1 MLETRTALAT
11 ARLFMPAGVSDPAAA
26 ADLRRRVEAE
36 WDELDTAAR
45 GWSQL
50 GADLPPTRG
59 AVVGR
64 MGWIRANL
72 ATMAPITEMLADKLT
87 RRSPSAGRVMSVQVG
102 ALFGLLSTK
111 VLGQFV
117 LPLAGPGS
125 GHLVIVGPNVLSLA
139 TEFGDV
145 ADDLRRSVLVHEI
158 VHRLQFDGTD
168 WLGQHLRDLLKD
180 YVEATDLD
188 PDRVKDLATRLPQAL
203 GEAVRSQSPEPLL
216 SAVLT
221 PPQQELMERAQGLM
235 SLLEGHGNAAMSLGA
250 EAVVDDPEGV
260 RLALES
266 RRGDLTSKV
275 LTAVAGMDIKRRQY
289 VGGEAFVREVVD
301 QVGVAGLNRAF
312 ATPDNLPT
320 MDEIADPAAWL
331 QRTG

>member
-1 MLETRTALAT
+1 MLDTRTALAT
-11 ARLFMPAGVSDPAAA
+11 ARLFMPAGVSDPDAA
-26 ADLRRRVEAE
+26 ADLRRRVAAE
-36 WDELDTAAR
+36 WDELDAAAR
-45 GWSQL
+45 DWSQL
-50 GADLPPTRG
+50 GTDLPPTRG

-72 ATMAPITEMLADKLT
+72 VTMAPITEMMAERLE

-158 VHRLQFDGTD
+158 VHRLQFDGTE
-168 WLGQHLRDLLKD
+168 WLGEYLRQLLRD
-180 YVEATDLD
+180 YVDATDLQ
-188 PDRVKDLATRLPQAL
+188 PERVKDLAAHLPQAL
-203 GEAVRSQSPEPLL
+203 GEAVRSGSPEPLL
-216 SAVLT
+216 STVLT

-250 EAVVDDPEGV
+250 EAVVHDPDAV
-260 RLALES
+260 REALES

-289 VGGEAFVREVVD
+289 VGGEAFVREVVAS
-301 QVGVAGLNRAF
+301 VGVAGLNRAF
-312 ATPDNLPT
+312 AGPEHLPT
-320 MDEIADPAAWL
+320 VDEIEDPAAWL
-331 QRTG
+331 RRTG